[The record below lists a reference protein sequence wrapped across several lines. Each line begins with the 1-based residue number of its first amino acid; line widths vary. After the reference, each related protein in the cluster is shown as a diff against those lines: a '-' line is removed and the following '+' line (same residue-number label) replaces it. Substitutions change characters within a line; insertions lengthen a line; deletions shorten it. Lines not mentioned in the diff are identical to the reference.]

1 MSPYL
6 GRWKIKEGKMRIK
19 LFETGLYKIPL
30 LVPLSDSTHGEMPF
44 FELITVRIKDEDGI
58 EGVGYT
64 YSVGVGGRAIYSLVE
79 YDLKPILLNE
89 DSTRIEHIW
98 WKMWW
103 RLHFSGRGGHAS
115 FAIAAVDIALWD
127 MAGKRGRLPLWRL
140 LGGNSSRVKVYA
152 GGVDL
157 YFSIEQLKDQAHRF
171 LSNGYRA
178 IKMKVGRPRLSED
191 VARVK
196 AIRELIGP
204 DIPLMVDVNMG
215 WSVEQA
221 IQATKAFAEFD
232 VFWLEEPII
241 PDDLAGHIKIMREG
255 VLPIATGENFHTLYE
270 FQNFITAGAVSFPE
284 PDLATCG
291 GISVWIK
298 VARLAEAHN
307 LPVTSHGVHDLHVHT
322 LAAVSNASYL
332 EGHGFGL
339 DKYIQTPLVIENGE
353 AIAPERPGHGVE
365 LDWEKLQFHKI
376 L

>member
-1 MSPYL
+1 M
-6 GRWKIKEGKMRIK
+6 KIISI
-19 LFETGLYKIPL
+19 ETGLYQIPL
-30 LVPLSDSTHGEMPF
+30 TVPLSDSTHGEMPF
-44 FELITVRIKDEDGI
+44 FELITVRIKDEDGV
-58 EGVGYT
+58 EGMGYT

-89 DSTRIEHIW
+89 DATRIERIW

-127 MAGKRGRLPLWRL
+127 MAGKRGQLPLWRL
-140 LGGNSSRVKVYA
+140 LGGNSSRVEVYA

-178 IKMKVGRPRLSED
+178 IKMKVGRPHLSED

-196 AIRELIGP
+196 AIREVIGP

-221 IQATKAFAEFD
+221 IQGTKAFAEFD

-241 PDDLAGHIKIMREG
+241 PDDLAGHVKIMREG

-307 LPVTSHGVHDLHVHT
+307 LPVTSHGVHDLHIHT

-332 EGHGFGL
+332 EAHGFGL

-365 LDWEKLQFHKI
+365 LDWEKMKFHKI